1 MSQDFP
7 ESERERD
14 LRDESEGKRK
24 SITETTAE
32 NDEKKNKNFAV
43 TQDRNMHTSL
53 LFVFSFNSPIR
64 TLFTD
69 WNYTQLCFR
78 GAWQQQKNHTREYQI
93 NELNQQASFLPL
105 GFFGVFILHSQM
117 YTGANFLRSCYSN
130 QKFAVLFQWEKGR
143 RYQCSSSSCTTI
155 RPLHQARLLAHTL
168 GRTNTFA
175 FHWAIMCDIIYNQS
189 NDISFLCSQRTTL
202 QQGTSYQQITCMKCL
217 WMFWMLAWVLTWLIT
232 TNT

>member
-1 MSQDFP
+1 MKVKEKEKASLKPQRRMMR
-7 ESERERD
+7 REI
-14 LRDESEGKRK
+14 KF
-24 SITETTAE
+24 AE
-32 NDEKKNKNFAV
+32 

-64 TLFTD
+64 TLFTG

-117 YTGANFLRSCYSN
+117 YTGANFLRLCYTN

-168 GRTNTFA
+168 GGTNTFA
-175 FHWAIMCDIIYNQS
+175 CHWAIMCDIIYNQS

-202 QQGTSYQQITCMKCL
+202 QQGTSYRQTARHL
-217 WMFWMLAWVLTWLIT
+217 FVNVLNALFYVSRAVHGSWLELSQPT
-232 TNT
+232 PKERPYFT

>member
-78 GAWQQQKNHTREYQI
+78 GA
-93 NELNQQASFLPL
+93 
-105 GFFGVFILHSQM
+105 
-117 YTGANFLRSCYSN
+117 
-130 QKFAVLFQWEKGR
+130 
-143 RYQCSSSSCTTI
+143 
-155 RPLHQARLLAHTL
+155 
-168 GRTNTFA
+168 
-175 FHWAIMCDIIYNQS
+175 
-189 NDISFLCSQRTTL
+189 
-202 QQGTSYQQITCMKCL
+202 
-217 WMFWMLAWVLTWLIT
+217 
-232 TNT
+232 